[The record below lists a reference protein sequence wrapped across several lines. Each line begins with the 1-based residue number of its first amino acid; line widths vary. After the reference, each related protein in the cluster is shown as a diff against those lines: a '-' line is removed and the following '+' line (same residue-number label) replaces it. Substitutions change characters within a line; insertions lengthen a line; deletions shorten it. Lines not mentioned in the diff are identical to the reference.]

1 MNLQTDLKTSFIL
14 FSLQHV
20 TKPTRKGKTLI
31 DHTSS
36 NISTKVIHC
45 NVVSTCYKRYSVLKK
60 NTFKNDTNMYEM
72 RKT

>member
-45 NVVSTCYKRYSVLKK
+45 NVVSTDEVSDYDEL
-60 NTFKNDTNMYEM
+60 
-72 RKT
+72 